1 MHRLKM
7 NICIKIVNIQERNE
21 KIFRVLKSNVFRV
34 KTKTAK
40 YEQIVDRNSS
50 GEYTVCVKMCKV
62 M

>member
-1 MHRLKM
+1 M
-7 NICIKIVNIQERNE
+7 NKCIKTVNIQEKNA
-21 KIFRVLKSNVFRV
+21 KIFRALKSNVFRV